1 MKKTRKNKARN
12 ITKRGRR
19 KKRTGKKWDVKKRS
33 IRTGKKRSIRKK
45 RTGKKRIVRNKRSIR
60 LKQEGGWFDAEDD
73 DEGEVVGQEVAAQ
86 KHTQTM
92 KARLNAGIDRDKQ
105 ERLQIIENN
114 IHPIQFST
122 DCMVAQNQFKRKEK
136 LTKEANEENDR
147 IEQYLCTKANKH
159 CKFTKQSTK
168 NDCSRFKVPSFLSIF
183 DDSNSDS
190 DETDSTSAESPVA
203 ASPADAK
210 REQELAAKEWEQG
223 RTATAAQFADAKRA
237 AEALHTQ
244 KLVAKKEKV
253 SEGEDEGGTTPG
265 PFVDEDALNRLKRSV
280 EYKAANAQEAA
291 AQRKS
296 KPMTP
301 VDGGYL
307 F

>member
-45 RTGKKRIVRNKRSIR
+45 RTGKKRSIRNKRSIR
-60 LKQEGGWFDAEDD
+60 HKQEGGWFDAEDD

-190 DETDSTSAESPVA
+190 DETNNKQYMKVQENNCDNTCRSGVA
-203 ASPADAK
+203 DCTKFWCNS
-210 REQELAAKEWEQG
+210 
-223 RTATAAQFADAKRA
+223 
-237 AEALHTQ
+237 
-244 KLVAKKEKV
+244 
-253 SEGEDEGGTTPG
+253 DEHMSCQNVKHQRVGC
-265 PFVDEDALNRLKRSV
+265 FC
-280 EYKAANAQEAA
+280 
-291 AQRKS
+291 QRKGLEC
-296 KPMTP
+296 
-301 VDGGYL
+301 VEQ
-307 F
+307 